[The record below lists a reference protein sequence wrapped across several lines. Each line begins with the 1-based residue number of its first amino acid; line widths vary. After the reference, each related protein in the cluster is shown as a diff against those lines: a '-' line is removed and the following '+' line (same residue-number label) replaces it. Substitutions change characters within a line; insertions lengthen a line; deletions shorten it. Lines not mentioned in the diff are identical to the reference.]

1 MLGREEGVVEGVEG
15 SSDSEGVS
23 YPEKKAELASETLP
37 TTEIK

>member
-15 SSDSEGVS
+15 SSDSETHS
-23 YPEKKAELASETLP
+23 YPSKKAELTAETLP